1 MPDQTTAFTPARI
14 DLTGLRAGQLV
25 KHDGVLYDVEK
36 LDVRETLG
44 GRNKDTG
51 APLMIETR
59 VDVELHRA
67 RWTDDPW
74 IEPPAALELPDL
86 KVPPR
91 DLKPVIN
98 GQAYRVYSLMMEAA
112 YVTGFRGSF
121 SGVADEPEHIQL
133 QLIRNPLADPE
144 PDHG

>member
-1 MPDQTTAFTPARI
+1 MPDQTAFTPYRL

-25 KHDGVLYDVEK
+25 KHHGVVYDVEK
-36 LDVRETLG
+36 LEVRETLG
-44 GRNKDTG
+44 GRTKDTG

-67 RWTDDPW
+67 RWTDQPW
-74 IEPPAALELPDL
+74 IEPPTALELPDL
-86 KVPPR
+86 KVHPR

-98 GQAYRVYSLMMEAA
+98 GQAYRVCSLMMEAA
-112 YVTGFRGSF
+112 YITGFRGSF

-133 QLIRNPLADPE
+133 QLIRNPLEDQEADR
-144 PDHG
+144 G